1 MSREI
6 VERINIAFKIG
17 VMAIVLLVFLSSTL
31 SHIVAQPRTIER
43 TYVRGGLLGGG
54 ETPRELRDSLAGGD
68 SLLLDS
74 LVLRQDSTT
83 TAVAAQSILT
93 QTTLPI
99 DSTEL
104 LNAPRVRYFTDS
116 MSLSKVCWTAT
127 VLPGFGQI
135 YNKQAWKLPIFYSAI
150 AGGLALY
157 LNENKTYKPLK
168 EEYDLITYSSLER
181 TEELN
186 AVQNAMIRSNTRRQL
201 YLGATIGSYIYMLG
215 DAAVNYATNDTSDV
229 KRATTLATI
238 CPGAGQIYNKSY
250 WKIPFVIGGFAS
262 MIYVV
267 DWNNRGYQRFSKA
280 YKQVLAY
287 DTDPDDYPDG
297 SPDEFSGRYSS
308 SYLQS
313 LRDSYR
319 RNRDL
324 SIIMLAGLYVL
335 QIVDAHVDA
344 HFKDFDISDDLAFD
358 IEPVMGYSYSPATNS
373 NGATYGFKLGI
384 TF

>member
-6 VERINIAFKIG
+6 VERINIAFRGG
-17 VMAIVLLVFLSSTL
+17 VMAIVLLIFLSGTL
-31 SHIVAQPRTIER
+31 SHIVAQPRSIER

-54 ETPRELRDSLAGGD
+54 DTPIASRDSLAGGD

-74 LVLRQDSTT
+74 LVIRQDSTT
-83 TAVAAQSILT
+83 TAIAAQSILT
-93 QTTLPI
+93 QTTTPI
-99 DSTEL
+99 DSMEL
-104 LNAPRVRYFTDS
+104 LGAPRARYFTDS
-116 MSLSKVCWTAT
+116 MSLSKVCWTAA
-127 VLPGFGQI
+127 VLPGFGQV

-250 WKIPFVIGGFAS
+250 WKLPFVIGGFAS

-287 DTDPDDYPDG
+287 DTNPDDYPDG
-297 SPDEFSGRYSS
+297 STDEFSGRYSA

-358 IEPVMGYSYSPATNS
+358 IEPMVGYSYSPATNS
-373 NGATYGFKLGI
+373 NGATYGFNLGI